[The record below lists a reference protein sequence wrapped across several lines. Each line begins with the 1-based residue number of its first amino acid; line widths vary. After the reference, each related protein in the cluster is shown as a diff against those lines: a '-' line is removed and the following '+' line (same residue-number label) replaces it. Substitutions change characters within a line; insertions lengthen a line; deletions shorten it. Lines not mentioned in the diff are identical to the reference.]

1 MKKEL
6 VISTVCVILILGGS
20 LVAHAADRFPQKG
33 PSDGPPPQDTMHD
46 RMDHL
51 QGPWMM
57 VLERLDL
64 SEFQRQSINDLL
76 DQNRKR
82 SEKQFAE
89 LQETD
94 RKLRRAMQPENFD
107 AAVLR
112 KLAAAKST
120 IETDLMID
128 RAETHHKIYE
138 LLDPEQKELVDLAG
152 KLQRLRGEGSMRPA
166 GPPSPPAGV
175 PGEKGGPMHPQYPKT
190 VNDAQTKAS

>member
-1 MKKEL
+1 MKKRL
-6 VISTVCVILILGGS
+6 LIGTVCGMLILGSS
-20 LVAHAADRFPQKG
+20 LAAHAADRFPQKG

-64 SEFQRQSINDLL
+64 NEFQRQSIHDLL

-82 SEKQFAE
+82 SEKQLAE
-89 LQETD
+89 LQEAD

-107 AAVLR
+107 AALLR
-112 KLAAAKST
+112 KLAATKST

-152 KLQRLRGEGSMRPA
+152 KLQQLRGDGPMRSA
-166 GPPSPPAGV
+166 GPPSPPVGV
-175 PGEKGGPMHPQYPKT
+175 PQERGGPMHPQCPKT
-190 VNDAQTKAS
+190 VKDAQTKAS